1 MRKIRLAYLV
11 THPIQYQAP
20 LVRRIADD
28 PDIDL
33 IGFYRSDLS
42 TKELGDAE
50 FGRVVKRDVPLLN
63 GYRYESLPAIGGTD
77 RVSC

>member
-11 THPIQYQAP
+11 TYPIQYQAP

-33 IGFYRSDLS
+33 IVFYRSDLS
-42 TKELGDAE
+42 TKEFGDAE
-50 FGRVVKRDVPLLN
+50 FGRVVK
-63 GYRYESLPAIGGTD
+63 
-77 RVSC
+77 